1 MPMPSRR
8 FPSMMQLTTMPPPAG
23 HPGGALGGD
32 VEPGLVVAD
41 HRAAGHNQPVGA
53 PVGDAETVV
62 LDVAGGDPDA
72 PRGWPHLLLQFDED
86 AVGAIAPGR
95 ARGDGQP
102 LGGPHPPMPMPIP
115 APPGCS

>member
-1 MPMPSRR
+1 MVYGPGGVADADAVA
-8 FPSMMQLTTMPPPAG
+8 QVAVDDAVGHHAALAG

-41 HRAAGHNQPVGA
+41 HRAAGHDQPVGA

-72 PRGWPHLLLQFDED
+72 PRGRPHLLLQFDED
-86 AVGAIAPGR
+86 AGGAGAPGR
-95 ARGDGQP
+95 AP
-102 LGGPHPPMPMPIP
+102 
-115 APPGCS
+115 